1 MGKSRQ
7 MRTYLVATILKK
19 KGQQTPLPPSTP
31 PPSEIKKEAAEDVP
45 FFHSSLLTRKLL
57 KPISRRLHTRFATRK
72 YKSNIVLPCIIPSC
86 IF

>member
-19 KGQQTPLPPSTP
+19 KDNKLHFPPPLP
-31 PPSEIKKEAAEDVP
+31 PPSEIKKKAAEDVP

-72 YKSNIVLPCIIPSC
+72 
-86 IF
+86 